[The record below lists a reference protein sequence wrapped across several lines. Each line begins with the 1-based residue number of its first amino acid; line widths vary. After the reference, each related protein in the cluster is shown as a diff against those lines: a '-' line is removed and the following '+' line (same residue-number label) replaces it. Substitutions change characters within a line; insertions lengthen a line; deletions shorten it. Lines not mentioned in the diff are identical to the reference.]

1 MADGGALLRAIG
13 CGEAGNVMTWPEDQ
27 TFHRFFQEVCDR
39 APRALALSTDG
50 KPYTYEELWET
61 SGCLARSLLKADLGP
76 GERIGLWLPN
86 GVEYILGLLAVS
98 RVGAVAI
105 PLNTRFRQDDL
116 SFLLQHSKL
125 TMLMCPGT
133 FLQTDYPK
141 LLRQLAPDLKPL
153 PNGECS
159 TSHIPSLKRILA
171 VADTPGTAFCSFWSF
186 IESGRDLPTG
196 EAEQVE
202 RSIHPDD
209 TYILMYTSGSIATPK
224 GVLLKHSSCARK
236 PIALAERLKLR
247 ADDRFYTAMPLSHA
261 AGLFSGWWLAVA
273 VGGPLFTHSRFDP
286 RETLRT
292 MSEEGITVER
302 SFPTLVMDQL
312 AVAEEGRT
320 EYDLSK
326 LRTGLSSSLN
336 TDVFEKLDRVIG
348 THEYVNN
355 YGFTEATGVVCLS
368 YPEDPPEVRWGKMG
382 KPLDGMEVQIVSP
395 ETGMGLGTGE
405 EGEILVRG
413 WAMMKGYH
421 DPGPDVPPA
430 FDTHGWYHTGDL
442 GQLDR
447 EGYLTYLGR
456 VQERLRVG
464 GENVV
469 PEEVSVFLRRHPEV
483 EAAEVFGIPDE
494 RLGEVPAAV
503 IQRKPGASFSASEVH
518 AYCRD
523 RIASFKIP
531 QHIRFVDQMPISAS
545 YKVDRRKL
553 RQEMLEG
560 LGIEM

>member
-1 MADGGALLRAIG
+1 MFQ
-13 CGEAGNVMTWPEDQ
+13 PEDQ
-27 TFHRFFQEVCDR
+27 SFHRFFQKVCDR
-39 APRALALSTDG
+39 APRALALSADG

-61 SGCLARSLLKADLGP
+61 SGRLARSLLKAGLESGD
-76 GERIGLWLPN
+76 RVGLWLPN

-105 PLNTRFRQDDL
+105 PLNTRFKQDDL
-116 SFLLQHSKL
+116 SFLLPHSKMA
-125 TMLMCPGT
+125 MLVCPAI
-133 FLQTDYPK
+133 FLETDYPG
-141 LLRQLAPDLKPL
+141 LLRQLAPDLKPR

-159 TSHIPSLKRILA
+159 TSYIPSLKRILT
-171 VADTPGTAFCSFWSF
+171 VAATPAEPFCSFWSF
-186 IESGRDLPTG
+186 LEGGKDLPAGPT
-196 EAEQVE
+196 EQAEKSVQ
-202 RSIHPDD
+202 PDD
-209 TYILMYTSGSIATPK
+209 TCILMYTSGSIATPK
-224 GVLLKHSSCARK
+224 GVLLKHASCARK

-273 VGGPLFTHSRFDP
+273 VGGPLFTHFRFDA

-312 AVAEEGRT
+312 AVAEEGT
-320 EYDLSK
+320 IEYDLSK

-336 TDVFEKLDRVIG
+336 TDVFEKLERVIG
-348 THEYVNN
+348 PHEYVNN
-355 YGFTEATGVVCLS
+355 YGFTEATGVVSLS
-368 YPEDPPEVRWGKMG
+368 YPDDPPEVRWGKMG
-382 KPLDGMEVQIVSP
+382 KPLDGMEVQIVDP
-395 ETGMGLGTGE
+395 ETGIGLGTE
-405 EGEILVRG
+405 KEGEILVRG

-430 FDTHGWYHTGDL
+430 FDTNGWYHTGDL
-442 GQLDR
+442 GRLDR
-447 EGYLTYLGR
+447 EGYLTYVGR

-469 PEEVSVFLRRHPEV
+469 PEEVSLFLRRHPEV

-503 IQRKPGASFSASEVH
+503 IQRKPGASFSASEVL

-531 QHIRFVDQMPISAS
+531 QHIRFVDQMPVSAS
-545 YKVDRRKL
+545 HKVDRRKL

-560 LGIEM
+560 LGIET